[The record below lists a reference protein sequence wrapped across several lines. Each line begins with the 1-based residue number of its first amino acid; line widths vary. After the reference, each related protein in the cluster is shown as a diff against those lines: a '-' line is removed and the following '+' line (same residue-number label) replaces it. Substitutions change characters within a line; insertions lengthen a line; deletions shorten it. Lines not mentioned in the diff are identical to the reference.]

1 MKFLARWYD
10 MDEVVDVALV
20 SYFHAV
26 RMLKNEGMEESSTAL
41 LLRRMVVNG
50 TLTMN
55 TDDGY
60 KVVVQKVEG

>member
-10 MDEVVDVALV
+10 MDEIVDVALV

-26 RMLKNEGMEESSTAL
+26 RMLKNEGMEESAVAL
-41 LLRRMVVNG
+41 LLCRMVVNG